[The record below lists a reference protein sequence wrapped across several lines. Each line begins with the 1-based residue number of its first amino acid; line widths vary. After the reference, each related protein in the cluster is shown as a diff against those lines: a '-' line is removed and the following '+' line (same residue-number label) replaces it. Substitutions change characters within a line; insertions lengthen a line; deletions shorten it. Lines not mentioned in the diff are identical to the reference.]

1 MKIYR
6 IFVCFTIFLSSCSSN
21 SMYKEL
27 SDSLRYFFQDP
38 QDISADIIEKIP
50 YSTMQARLGKAP
62 NTVIVLEEIRDNIYK
77 WTSSNFIKIYTN
89 NGLVIKVSG
98 LENDLDSLDLDIKH
112 PLITKKFSEDEGL
125 YLNSFYNF
133 KNPNLF
139 NLSVRTYFSYQG
151 YEKITKLGSEI
162 DAKVFTEFSSGDN
175 LIKWK
180 FKNTYWVDPD
190 TYEIIKSI
198 QNITPKNPAFYSKIL
213 K

>member
-1 MKIYR
+1 MKIHR
-6 IFVCFTIFLSSCSSN
+6 IFFCFVILLCSCSSN

-50 YSTMQARLGKAP
+50 YSTMQARFGRAP

-89 NGLVIKVSG
+89 NGLVTKVSG
-98 LENDLDSLDLDIKH
+98 LENDLESLILDINH
-112 PLITKKFSEDEGL
+112 PLITKKFSENEGL

-139 NLSVRTYFSYQG
+139 NLSVRTHFSYLG
-151 YEKITKLGSEI
+151 NEKITKLGSEI
-162 DAKVFTEFSSGDN
+162 NAKIFTEYSSGDN

-180 FKNTYWVDPD
+180 FKNIYWVHSE
-190 TYEIIKSI
+190 TNELIKSI